1 MNQNKIIA
9 HIGVKAGLLNYV
21 DHETPRYYFLS
32 SHATEEDVFTFAE
45 TIIEKCICIMKET
58 EMTPVGFMQ
67 PKSAD
72 LHSEMIR
79 QKFGLSANL
88 SMDDTL
94 RNRSTYFGNDL

>member
-1 MNQNKIIA
+1 MSQNKIIA
-9 HIGVKAGLLNYV
+9 HMGVKAGLLNYV

-32 SHATEEDVFTFAE
+32 GHATEEDVFTFAE
-45 TIIEKCICIMKET
+45 AIIEKCICIMKET
-58 EMTPVGFMQ
+58 ETTPVGFTQ

-79 QKFGLSANL
+79 QKFGLSV
-88 SMDDTL
+88 DDTL

>member
-9 HIGVKAGLLNYV
+9 HMGVKAGLLNYV

-45 TIIEKCICIMKET
+45 AIIEKCIDIIEDEDDGSVDT
-58 EMTPVGFMQ
+58 
-67 PKSAD
+67 KSAR
-72 LHSEMIR
+72 LAIISIKKH
-79 QKFGLSANL
+79 FGLETV
-88 SMDDTL
+88 DDTL